1 MNYRVWLVALL
12 GLMPMSVCM
21 AGYYDSLTKNDQN
34 VITTNDIT
42 QDPFRQGAYNPG
54 SNVKWLYGNGQI
66 TTFLQAQN
74 QTIAYIQNIVNWTL
88 SIIWLVA
95 LIYLLYNG
103 FLMVTS
109 AGDEWQFKK
118 WFAALKTAAIALV
131 GIGLSALVVNLIL
144 YLIARIV

>member
-54 SNVKWLYGNGQI
+54 SNVK
-66 TTFLQAQN
+66 
-74 QTIAYIQNIVNWTL
+74 
-88 SIIWLVA
+88 
-95 LIYLLYNG
+95 
-103 FLMVTS
+103 
-109 AGDEWQFKK
+109 
-118 WFAALKTAAIALV
+118 
-131 GIGLSALVVNLIL
+131 
-144 YLIARIV
+144 